1 MDTSSIAIAQAIA
14 GLDCD
19 EEIKN
24 CLRKLFNEELAPSS
38 TSAVPQSFYVRQVEA
53 HAENWNPSQDGDE

>member
-14 GLDCD
+14 RLDCE

-24 CLRKLFNEELAPSS
+24 CLRKLFNEELMPS
-38 TSAVPQSFYVRQVEA
+38 TSGAVSQAFYVRQVEA
-53 HAENWNPSQDGDE
+53 HAENWTPSMDISE